1 MWQLMHPPGR
11 QWNRYVAEEFVRTA
25 ATWGF
30 TVILEKTKLLAMG
43 KWLKPKDNLPLQ
55 LDGGEIA
62 TVEDFTYLGN
72 NITRDGEVHGK
83 VICEAGQYIQAF
95 ECQRPS
101 TYLPEQAAEHGHQE
115 RNTSC
120 IGTACFAVWG
130 RDVDSEG

>member
-1 MWQLMHPPGR
+1 MEQ
-11 QWNRYVAEEFVRTA
+11 VAEEFVRTA

-83 VICEAGQYIQAF
+83 VIVRLG
-95 ECQRPS
+95 
-101 TYLPEQAAEHGHQE
+101 
-115 RNTSC
+115 NTSRLLSAKDHLPSRT
-120 IGTACFAVWG
+120 G
-130 RDVDSEG
+130 S